1 MPRAVFLDRDGVL
14 NRAVLRQGR
23 PYPPASLNEL
33 EILPGVKAACRDLR
47 KAGYV
52 LVMVT
57 NQPDIGTGKT
67 THEIVDEIND
77 ALQRELDLIHVQ
89 VCPHDDGD
97 GCTCRKP
104 EPGMLTAA
112 ARAWNIDLASSFMVG
127 DRWRDV
133 EAGQRAG
140 VRTVFIDYEYQERQP
155 YNPDHTV
162 QSLAQAADWILS
174 RDIQL
179 DRGGA

>member
-1 MPRAVFLDRDGVL
+1 MPRAVYLDRDGVL
-14 NRAVLRQGR
+14 NRAVVCEGC

-33 EILPGVKAACRDLR
+33 EILPGVKAACRVLR
-47 KAGYV
+47 QAGYL

-57 NQPDIGTGKT
+57 NQPDIRTGKT
-67 THEIVDEIND
+67 TREAVDAINN
-77 ALQRELDLIHVQ
+77 ALQRELDLNQVQ
-89 VCPHDDGD
+89 VCPHDDRD

-112 ARAWNIDLASSFMVG
+112 ARAWNLDLTRSFLVG
-127 DRWRDV
+127 DRWRDI

-140 VRTVFIDYEYQERQP
+140 VRTVFIDYKYQERQP

-179 DRGGA
+179 DRGVA